1 MASGVCH
8 TTITFTTR
16 LKEGKHENRNF
27 ELEYSKASRQIGYKK
42 HAAKRSYVESDEK
55 VNKRIRTGKIDHA
68 RYEAAFDMEEEFDGA
83 TMRQI
88 ELLQRGWK

>member
-1 MASGVCH
+1 MK
-8 TTITFTTR
+8 T
-16 LKEGKHENRNF
+16 ENF
-27 ELEYSKASRQIGYKK
+27 ELEYNKASRQIGYKK
-42 HAAKRSYVESDEK
+42 RAAKRSSYVESDEK
-55 VNKRIRTGKIDHA
+55 VNKRIRSGKLDHA

>member
-1 MASGVCH
+1 MK
-8 TTITFTTR
+8 T
-16 LKEGKHENRNF
+16 ENF
-27 ELEYSKASRQIGYKK
+27 ELEYSKASRQIGFKK

-55 VNKRIRTGKIDHA
+55 VNKRIRSGKLNYA
-68 RYEAAFDMEEEFDGA
+68 RHEAAFDMEEEFDGA

>member
-1 MASGVCH
+1 MK
-8 TTITFTTR
+8 T
-16 LKEGKHENRNF
+16 ENF
-27 ELEYSKASRQIGYKK
+27 ELEYSKASRLIGFKR

-55 VNKRIRTGKIDHA
+55 VNKRIRSGKLDHA

>member
-1 MASGVCH
+1 MK
-8 TTITFTTR
+8 T
-16 LKEGKHENRNF
+16 ENF
-27 ELEYSKASRQIGYKK
+27 ELEYSKASRQIGFKR
-42 HAAKRSYVESDEK
+42 HATKRSYVESDEK
-55 VNKRIRTGKIDHA
+55 INKRIRAGKIDHI

>member
-1 MASGVCH
+1 MK
-8 TTITFTTR
+8 T
-16 LKEGKHENRNF
+16 ENF
-27 ELEYSKASRQIGYKK
+27 ELEYSKASRQIGFKK

-55 VNKRIRTGKIDHA
+55 VNKRIRSGKLNHA
-68 RYEAAFDMEEEFDGA
+68 HYEAAFDMEEEFDSA